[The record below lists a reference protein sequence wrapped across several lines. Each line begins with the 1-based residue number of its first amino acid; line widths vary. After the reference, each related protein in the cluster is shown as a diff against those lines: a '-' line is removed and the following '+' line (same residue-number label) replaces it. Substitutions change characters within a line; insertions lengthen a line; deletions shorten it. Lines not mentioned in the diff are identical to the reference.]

1 MTREDPRNAR
11 IAELERLLA
20 GFSADL
26 RRVTELRRF
35 DRAELRQ
42 QRERFYIAVGALTK
56 IAGFATH
63 FCGRAS
69 EVAQDALNEIKGD

>member
-35 DRAELRQ
+35 DRRL
-42 QRERFYIAVGALTK
+42 
-56 IAGFATH
+56 
-63 FCGRAS
+63 
-69 EVAQDALNEIKGD
+69 GDDH